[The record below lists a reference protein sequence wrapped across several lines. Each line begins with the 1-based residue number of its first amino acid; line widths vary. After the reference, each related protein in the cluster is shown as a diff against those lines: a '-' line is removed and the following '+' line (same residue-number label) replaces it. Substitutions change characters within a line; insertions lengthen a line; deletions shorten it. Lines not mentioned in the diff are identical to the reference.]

1 MDWTTTVGEWTWDR
15 ENNILWSNHRAYV
28 YYDLRAF
35 GIPVGY
41 WHCINY

>member
-1 MDWTTTVGEWTWDR
+1 MDWATTISEWTWDR
-15 ENNILWSNHRAYV
+15 ESNTLWSNHRAYV
-28 YYDLRAF
+28 YYDLRDL